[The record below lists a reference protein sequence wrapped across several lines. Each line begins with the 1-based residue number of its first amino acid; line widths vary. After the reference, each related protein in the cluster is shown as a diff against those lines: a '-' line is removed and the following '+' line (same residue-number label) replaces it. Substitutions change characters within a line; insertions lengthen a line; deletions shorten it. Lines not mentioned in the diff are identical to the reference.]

1 MHNINRPISPHLTIY
16 SPQTSSIFSIWH
28 RISGFVMFIL
38 ISSPIFLLNCSYFSY
53 TPNFLASVVF
63 NYALYTWLFD
73 SFRLV
78 ISAIFLYHISNGTR
92 HFLWD
97 SVRHVNTKEIYTDSK
112 FLLVCLLLV
121 ISTQFYVKF

>member
-16 SPQTSSIFSIWH
+16 TPQTSSIFSIWH

-38 ISSPIFLLNCSYFSY
+38 ISSPILLLNCSYFSY
-53 TPNFLASVVF
+53 TPTFFSFFLLEY
-63 NYALYTWLFD
+63 NLYSWLFT

-78 ISAIFLYHISNGTR
+78 ISSIFLYHISNGVR

-97 SVRHVNTKEIYTDSK
+97 SVGHVNTKEIYKDSN
-112 FLLVCLLLV
+112 FLLLFLLLV
-121 ISTQFYVKF
+121 IVTQFYVES